1 MMFKIFGENYYLD
14 IDRIDNFIGFA
25 PLSGS
30 TEQHI
35 SIPKYELVK
44 TMIEVLLTEQDE
56 SDELLGSKASNGVS
70 LPFKIAFNTLQRH
83 NLLEHL

>member
-1 MMFKIFGENYYLD
+1 MFKIFGENYYLD
-14 IDRIDNFIGFA
+14 MDKIDNFINFG
-25 PLSGS
+25 PQSGG
-30 TEQHI
+30 TEQQI

-83 NLLEHL
+83 NLLQHL